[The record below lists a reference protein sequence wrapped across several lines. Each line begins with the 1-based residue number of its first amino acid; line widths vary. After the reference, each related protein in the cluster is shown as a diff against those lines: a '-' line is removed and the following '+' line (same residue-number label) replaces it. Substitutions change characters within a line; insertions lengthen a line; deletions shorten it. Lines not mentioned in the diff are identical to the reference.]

1 MVAGS
6 EYRPEYVRSCRR
18 GVTGTT
24 LRNMTHF
31 PSPAEELRLLDTELR
46 QLDARRAV
54 LLTRRAWLV
63 NALYAQ
69 AAVPSHPSARPPA
82 RGPEATAPGVQN
94 VLLVLGGVLLTVAA
108 IAFTLVSW
116 GHMGIAGRSLVLG
129 GVTLAALATPVGL
142 LRRGLR
148 STAEAVAGLGMAL
161 TVLDAYALH
170 EVVLPG
176 TGGTGFAAAASAVLA
191 ATWAAYGLAV
201 GAVAPPAVDGSRDR
215 ATAGDAKDRPSAGA
229 GAGAVRAALRLP
241 LPFALVAAQLPLLL
255 WVSALGAGVETVTA
269 VVLVTAAA
277 DSVVA
282 LRARM
287 TPVRIVALVGA
298 FGWGAWG
305 VLAAGWLSWAAAGPG
320 AAARAAA
327 LLALAA
333 ATALAV
339 ARFAPKAG
347 LALGT
352 ALTGGLLTVAAL
364 GGVLRSVLPD
374 VWTVPGYLLC
384 GVALLAVVR
393 TPLPGPVRRGLVL
406 SSAVV
411 QAVAALAA
419 LPTVVVTLLG
429 PAGWIERIWSGAP
442 DDARAAVTVGA
453 PWPPL
458 TATVPLVLAVL
469 AGVLALA
476 GRTTTWR
483 TPGLVG
489 ALVLGWATGLVFPA
503 VLELPYTAGL
513 VVQGAMAVAA
523 LMVAARVRPAA
534 SKRLQDPAALTATL
548 LALVT
553 SVALALAALSTESAT
568 LTVLAAST
576 VLFALAAWRTDLGPL
591 TAPAAL
597 VHGTALTCAIGAS
610 AGWEP
615 QHTALL
621 VLVVPATAALL
632 AARLDPSPMAV
643 PVEATGA
650 AAGLLAVALSVTDA
664 PMLALTL
671 ALCGVITAGT
681 AVRPERRNLG
691 YAAAALLVLA
701 SWVRLAAWEVGSPEA
716 YTLPVTVPALA
727 VGLLRRRRD
736 PAASSWTAYGPGL
749 AATLLPSLAAAWGD
763 AHWLRPLLLGTA
775 ALALTFVGAR
785 HRLQAPLLLGG
796 ATLTLVALHE
806 LAPYIAQVADAL
818 PRWAPP
824 ALAGLVLLAAGA
836 TYEQRLRDA
845 RRMRDALG
853 RMT

>member
-1 MVAGS
+1 
-6 EYRPEYVRSCRR
+6 
-18 GVTGTT
+18 
-24 LRNMTHF
+24 MTHF

-63 NALYAQ
+63 NALCAQ

-82 RGPEATAPGVQN
+82 RDPEATAPGVQN

-129 GVTLAALATPVGL
+129 GVTLAALATPVAL

-201 GAVAPPAVDGSRDR
+201 GAVAPPAVHGSQDR
-215 ATAGDAKDRPSAGA
+215 STAGDAEDRHSAGV
-229 GAGAVRAALRLP
+229 GAGSVRGALRLP
-241 LPFALVAAQLPLLL
+241 LPFALVSAQLPLLL

-277 DSVVA
+277 DSAVA

-305 VLAAGWLSWAAAGPG
+305 VLVAGGLSWAAAGPG

-339 ARFAPKAG
+339 ARFAPKPG

-393 TPLPGPVRRGLVL
+393 TRVPDPVLRGLAL

-411 QAVAALAA
+411 QAIAALTTV
-419 LPTVVVTLLG
+419 PTVVVTLLG
-429 PAGWIERIWSGAP
+429 PAGWVERIWSGAP

-476 GRTTTWR
+476 GRTTAWR
-483 TPGLVG
+483 TSAQVG

-503 VLELPYTAGL
+503 VLKLPYTAGL
-513 VVQGAMAVAA
+513 VVQGAMAAA

-534 SKRLQDPAALTATL
+534 GKRLQDPAALTAAL

-553 SVALALAALSTESAT
+553 SVVLAPAALATESAT

-610 AGWEP
+610 ADWEP
-615 QHTALL
+615 HHTALL
-621 VLVVPATAALL
+621 VLAVPAIAALL
-632 AARLDPSPMAV
+632 AARLGASPMTV
-643 PVEATGA
+643 PVEGTGA
-650 AAGLLAVALSVTDA
+650 AAGLVAVALSATDA

-671 ALCGVITAGT
+671 ALCGVIAAAT
-681 AVRPERRNLG
+681 AVRPERRNVG

-763 AHWLRPLLLGTA
+763 AHWPRPLLLGTA
-775 ALALTFVGAR
+775 TLALTFVGAR

-796 ATLTLVALHE
+796 VTLTLVTLHE
-806 LAPYIAQVADAL
+806 LAPYIAQVVDAL

-845 RRMRDALG
+845 RRVRDVLG
-853 RMT
+853 KMS